1 MVIKLAPD
9 MYERI
14 ATAIAEA
21 ETRTSGEIF
30 CVMAQQVS
38 SYRDVSL
45 GWAAAAALILP
56 LALIPL
62 GMDPS
67 WVPGLADAWQ
77 AGHLA
82 FTDVAVAQNLSAYA
96 LIQAATFIVVF
107 LLTSIQPVRRWVTP
121 RQVRQARVRKA
132 ALQQFLAHGLHVT
145 EARTGVLLF
154 ACAADRQVEVIA
166 DKGIHSRVEP
176 EVWADA
182 VQALA
187 QGLKAGDPVDGFQT
201 AIGLCGDVLARHFPP
216 RPLNRNEIADKLVVM

>member
-30 CVMAQQVS
+30 CVMSRQVS

-96 LIQAATFIVVF
+96 LIQAATFIIVF
-107 LLTSIQPVRRWVTP
+107 LLTSIPAVRRWATP

-154 ACAADRQVEVIA
+154 ACAADHQVEVIA
-166 DKGIHSRVEP
+166 DQGIHSRVDP
-176 EVWADA
+176 DVWADA

-187 QGLKAGDPVDGFQT
+187 KGLKAGDPVDGFQT
-201 AIGLCGDVLARHFPP
+201 AIGLCGDVLAQHFPP
-216 RPLNRNEIADKLVVM
+216 KALNRNEVADKLIVI

>member
-9 MYERI
+9 TYERI

-30 CVMAQQVS
+30 CVMAREVS

-107 LLTSIQPVRRWVTP
+107 LLTSIQPIRRWVTP

-166 DKGIHSRVEP
+166 DKGIHSQVEP

-182 VQALA
+182 AQALA
-187 QGLKAGDPVDGFQT
+187 RGLKAGDPVDGFQT
-201 AIGLCGDVLARHFPP
+201 AIGLCGDVLAVHFPP

>member
-14 ATAIAEA
+14 ATAIAQA

-30 CVMAQQVS
+30 CVMSHQVS

-56 LALIPL
+56 LAVIPF
-62 GMDPS
+62 GMSPN

-82 FTDVAVAQNLSAYA
+82 FTDVAVAQTLSAYA
-96 LIQAATFIVVF
+96 LIQAATFISVF
-107 LLTSIQPVRRWVTP
+107 LLTSIPTVRRWVTP

-154 ACAADRQVEVIA
+154 ACAADHQVEVIA
-166 DKGIHSRVEP
+166 DQGIHSRVDP
-176 EVWADA
+176 DVWADA

-187 QGLKAGDPVDGFQT
+187 KGLKAGDPVDGFQT
-201 AIGLCGDVLARHFPP
+201 AIALCGDVLARHFPP
-216 RPLNRNEIADKLVVM
+216 KTLNRNEVADKLIVI

>member
-1 MVIKLAPD
+1 MIKLAPD

-14 ATAIAEA
+14 AKAIAEA

-30 CVMAQQVS
+30 CVMSRQVS

-56 LALIPL
+56 LAVIPL

-82 FTDVAVAQNLSAYA
+82 FTDVAVAQTLSAYA
-96 LIQAATFIVVF
+96 LIQAATFISVF
-107 LLTSIQPVRRWVTP
+107 LLTSIPTVRRWVTP
-121 RQVRQARVRKA
+121 HQVRQARVRKA

-154 ACAADRQVEVIA
+154 ACADDHQVEVIA
-166 DKGIHSRVEP
+166 DQGIHSRVDP

-187 QGLKAGDPVDGFQT
+187 KGLKAGDPVDGFQT
-201 AIGLCGDVLARHFPP
+201 AIALCGDVLARHFPP
-216 RPLNRNEIADKLVVM
+216 KAPNRNEVADKLIVI

>member
-1 MVIKLAPD
+1 MVIKLAPN
-9 MYERI
+9 MYETI
-14 ATAIAEA
+14 AAAIAQA

-30 CVMAQQVS
+30 CVLSRQVS

-56 LALIPL
+56 LGLIPL

-77 AGHLA
+77 ASHLA

-96 LIQAATFIVVF
+96 LIQAAIFVAVF
-107 LLTSIQPVRRWVTP
+107 LLTSIPSVRRRVTP

-154 ACAADRQVEVIA
+154 ACAADHQIEVIA
-166 DKGIHSRVEP
+166 DQGIHAKVDAD
-176 EVWADA
+176 VWADA

-187 QGLKAGDPVDGFQT
+187 QGLRAGDPVAGFEA
-201 AIGLCGDVLARHFPP
+201 AIALCGDVLAEHFPP
-216 RPLNRNEIADKLVVM
+216 SALNRNEVADKLIVI